1 MLLGDG
7 FLVIRDRNFP
17 SWINRILVVVASA
30 RRGEVEAVG
39 SSGQHVGGMQWAVR
53 SRARPNRRP
62 SRRVTRRHLGRHI
75 ACPVGT
81 RTLANP

>member
-1 MLLGDG
+1 MLLGDV
-7 FLVIRDRNFP
+7 FLVICDEKFS

-39 SSGQHVGGMQWAVR
+39 SSGQHVGGLQWAVR

-62 SRRVTRRHLGRHI
+62 SRRVTGRHLGRRI
-75 ACPVGT
+75 ARPVCT
-81 RTLANP
+81 RTLVNP